1 MEKQVGTKQESNVAE
16 EIKVDKYS
24 NERREYTMED
34 FKEYLAE
41 REARIKCNT
50 VSRTNQRI
58 LGQVVTCKCTI

>member
-1 MEKQVGTKQESNVAE
+1 MEKQVGTNQESNVAE

-50 VSRTNQRI
+50 VSRTNMF
-58 LGQVVTCKCTI
+58 